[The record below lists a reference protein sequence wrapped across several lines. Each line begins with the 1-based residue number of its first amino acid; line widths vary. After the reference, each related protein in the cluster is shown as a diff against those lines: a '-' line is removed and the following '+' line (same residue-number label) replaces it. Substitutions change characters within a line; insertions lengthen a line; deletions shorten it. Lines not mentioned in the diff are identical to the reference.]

1 MTKYYKPEYRSCSWE
16 AYRGL
21 SHDVCLSL
29 TFIEIP
35 PDPTKPC
42 RYIYLGILMP
52 EISQRVEQKCQGYT
66 DQTFRYYTLSFPLL
80 KEYMSYVLS
89 SLESYFIISFTP

>member
-1 MTKYYKPEYRSCSWE
+1 M
-16 AYRGL
+16 

-66 DQTFRYYTLSFPLL
+66 DQTFRYIL
-80 KEYMSYVLS
+80 YVEFSPFKGVYELRS
-89 SLESYFIISFTP
+89 VESGVVFYYLIYAVRKRTKIT